1 MLNLFHQEIEQDEA
15 LLGNLAV
22 IFREASFPS
31 EATECYIS
39 AMNNFPNDEVQNLDL
54 WQRWSQSVAPLSP
67 CSVFDR

>member
-1 MLNLFHQEIEQDEA
+1 MFLQEIEQDEA

-39 AMNNFPNDEVQNLDL
+39 AMNNFPNDEVQNPDL
-54 WQRWSQSVAPLSP
+54 WLR
-67 CSVFDR
+67 